1 MFVLHPKYGALRKKI
16 ISTEKVYR
24 IHDAETSWLIYS
36 ICFIVSFNKGFTF
49 LVDFVKEGLDVLPIF
64 N

>member
-1 MFVLHPKYGALRKKI
+1 MFVLHPKYGALRKNI

-36 ICFIVSFNKGFTF
+36 KMQNVIFNKCN
-49 LVDFVKEGLDVLPIF
+49 KM
-64 N
+64 